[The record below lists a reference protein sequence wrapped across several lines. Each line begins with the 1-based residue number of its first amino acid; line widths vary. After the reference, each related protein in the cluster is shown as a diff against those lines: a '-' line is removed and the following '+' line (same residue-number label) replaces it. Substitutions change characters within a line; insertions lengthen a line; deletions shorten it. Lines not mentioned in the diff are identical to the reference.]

1 MSQFR
6 PPPIFNTYFPQSL
19 LNFFYCICYET
30 FLPTTQNPKL
40 YWPYDPDSKNNTSCI
55 RMPTGID
62 DLNSQD
68 YVTILGI
75 YIPS

>member
-1 MSQFR
+1 MGLFC
-6 PPPIFNTYFPQSL
+6 PLPQI
-19 LNFFYCICYET
+19 LNYID
-30 FLPTTQNPKL
+30 LTTQIV
-40 YWPYDPDSKNNTSCI
+40 KNNTSCI